1 MTAAPTLPT
10 ASPPVSI
17 FKRATKTQRPLRLA
31 FVGYEGQGKTWSALA
46 IAKRISEK
54 IGKPI
59 ALADTE
65 GGSSRIYA
73 DKFEF
78 FVVEMTE
85 HSPEEYVNV
94 IEQAEKAGYG
104 VLIIDSLSH
113 EWIGAGG
120 ALEIVDG
127 LKQGGGYG
135 WDKISPRHRKVFEAM
150 LRSRIHVIATMRQ
163 KKAYVEDTNARG
175 RKTMK
180 VVGTEPVQREG
191 AEYEFDVIATITDAV
206 MTITKSRVDTM
217 PTGKAFVRP
226 GADVADLL
234 LEFLEKGEPLPPPA
248 HPPMTQETR
257 QRVDALRLSTSS
269 QKDQKPL
276 YDAAVGILRGAGFTS
291 WSAFLEKGSE
301 KTALAVEAALTPET
315 APETPETPAESSD
328 GEVKQPQLVA

>member
-1 MTAAPTLPT
+1 MTG
-10 ASPPVSI
+10 SI

-46 IAKRISEK
+46 VATRIAEK
-54 IGKPI
+54 VGKPI

-78 FVVEMTE
+78 DVVEMTE

-94 IEQAEKAGYG
+94 IEEAEKAGYG

-113 EWIGAGG
+113 EWVGAGG
-120 ALEIVDG
+120 AIEIVDS

-135 WDKISPRHRKVFEAM
+135 WDKISPRHRRVFEAM

-163 KKAYVEDTNARG
+163 KKAYVEDTNSRG

-217 PTGKAFVRP
+217 PTGKSFVRP
-226 GADVADLL
+226 GSDVADLL
-234 LEFLEKGEPLPPPA
+234 LAFLEKGEPLP
-248 HPPMTQETR
+248 PPMTQETR
-257 QRVDALRLSTSS
+257 QRVDALRMAASGNTDL
-269 QKDQKPL
+269 KPL
-276 YDAAVGILRGAGFTS
+276 YDAAVGILKGAGFTS

-301 KTALAVEAALTPET
+301 AQAFAVEAALTPAP
-315 APETPETPAESSD
+315 APETPEAPAESSN